1 MNKGTT
7 YCIGLGVLIIV
18 LFILNLVMGS
28 IRIPASDV
36 FSILLGDETAKPS
49 WRFIILESRLPQAI
63 TAMLCGG
70 ALAVSGLMLQ
80 TAFRNPLAGP
90 SIFRINS
97 GAGLGVALVMLL
109 LGGSISAGS
118 VSISG
123 FVAILVAAFIG
134 AMAVMAVIF
143 FFSSIVRNNV
153 MLLIIG
159 IMIGYISNSAIS
171 LLNFFATDEGVK
183 SYMVWGMGSFGGV
196 SMKTMP
202 VFASITILA
211 LVGALLLI
219 KPLNALM
226 LGDRYAENLGI
237 NILRTRNWLLIV
249 TGILTAITTA
259 FCGPVAFIG
268 LAVPHIAR
276 LLLTTDN
283 HRVLLPATILCGAV
297 VALVC
302 NIICFLP
309 GENGV
314 IPLNAVTPIMGAPKA
329 GNKVLLL
336 FFAVCLDGTDQGIVL
351 LWCLGGY
358 TETVVIETVEVRG
371 VTNQDT
377 VLFYEPV
384 LQFQTGGPVDVR
396 QHIVRLGVHHHQSL
410 YL

>member
-1 MNKGTT
+1 MNRGIL
-7 YCIGLGVLIIV
+7 YCIGLSALIVV
-18 LFILNLVMGS
+18 LFALNLLLGS
-28 IRIPASDV
+28 VSIPAGDV
-36 FSILLGDETAKPS
+36 LRILMGDDSLKPS
-49 WRFIILESRLPQAI
+49 WQFIVLESRLPQAI
-63 TAMLCGG
+63 TATLCG
-70 ALAVSGLMLQ
+70 ASLAVSGLLLQ

-90 SIFRINS
+90 SIFGINS

-109 LGGSISAGS
+109 LGGGLSVGS
-118 VSISG
+118 LQLSG
-123 FVAILVAAFIG
+123 FAAILVAAFIG
-134 AMAVMAVIF
+134 AMAVMALIF
-143 FFSSIVRNNV
+143 FFSTLVKNNA

-202 VFASITILA
+202 VFATITILG
-211 LVGALLLI
+211 LIGALLLI

-302 NIICFLP
+302 NLICFLP
-309 GENGV
+309 GESGV
-314 IPLNAVTPIMGAPKA
+314 IPLNAVTPIMGAP
-329 GNKVLLL
+329 
-336 FFAVCLDGTDQGIVL
+336 
-351 LWCLGGY
+351 
-358 TETVVIETVEVRG
+358 VIIYVIAKKR
-371 VTNQDT
+371 
-377 VLFYEPV
+377 
-384 LQFQTGGPVDVR
+384 
-396 QHIVRLGVHHHQSL
+396 
-410 YL
+410 